1 MPFDSYLLS
10 GVVNKLYLLGDYSD
24 FLFKFRSLKSLE
36 SEFVSRLEL
45 SYIGEQSSVVSVSLV
60 GNVAARDKDF
70 IDALCEEFL
79 ASNLEEKNE
88 EATRTIDFIDKQL
101 FLILDS
107 LQTAE
112 GQLRQYRLDNNI
124 FDVSAYASTVL
135 SKFSALLIAVD
146 T

>member
-70 IDALCEEFL
+70 IDALCEEAVNGIKKIFI
-79 ASNLEEKNE
+79 NFFTKK
-88 EATRTIDFIDKQL
+88 RTIN
-101 FLILDS
+101 LIIL
-107 LQTAE
+107 
-112 GQLRQYRLDNNI
+112 
-124 FDVSAYASTVL
+124 
-135 SKFSALLIAVD
+135 
-146 T
+146 